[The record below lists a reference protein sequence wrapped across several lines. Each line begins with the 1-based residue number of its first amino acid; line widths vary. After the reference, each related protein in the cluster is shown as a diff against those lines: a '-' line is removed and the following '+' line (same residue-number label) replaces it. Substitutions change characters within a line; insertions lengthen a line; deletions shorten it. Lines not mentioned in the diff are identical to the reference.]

1 MPLLRQLPNT
11 HEQPGV
17 AARIRYT
24 NTGRLITLDQLTPD
38 RLRQLVKKV
47 LSNPQYR
54 EEAQKF
60 QKQIDAS
67 NPLKNAGD
75 IIECDVLHL

>member
-1 MPLLRQLPNT
+1 MVAMPIT

-24 NTGRLITLDQLTPD
+24 NTGRSIALDQLTPD
-38 RLRQLVKKV
+38 RLRQLVEEV
-47 LSNPQYR
+47 LSNEEYR

-60 QKQIDAS
+60 QKQIAAS
-67 NPLKNAGD
+67 NPLKHAGD
-75 IIECDVLHL
+75 IIERDVLHL